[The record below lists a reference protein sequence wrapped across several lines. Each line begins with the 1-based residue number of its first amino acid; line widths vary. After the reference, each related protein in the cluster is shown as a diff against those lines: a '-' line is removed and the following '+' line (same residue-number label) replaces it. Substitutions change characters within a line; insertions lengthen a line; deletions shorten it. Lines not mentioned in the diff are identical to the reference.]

1 MTHVCEVDF
10 VVSFIT
16 MYNMWCLL
24 YRILKL
30 LLDITIW
37 NILHYKNQILNMMD
51 LQFCIQDLESN
62 IFFVSKLLKLT
73 WIQAY
78 NLQV

>member
-1 MTHVCEVDF
+1 MNFLTQKVATCDVCEVDF

-24 YRILKL
+24 YCILKL
-30 LLDITIW
+30 FLDITVR
-37 NILHYKNQILNMMD
+37 NILHYKNQILNIMD

-62 IFFVSKLLKLT
+62 IFFMS
-73 WIQAY
+73 Q
-78 NLQV
+78 NCQN